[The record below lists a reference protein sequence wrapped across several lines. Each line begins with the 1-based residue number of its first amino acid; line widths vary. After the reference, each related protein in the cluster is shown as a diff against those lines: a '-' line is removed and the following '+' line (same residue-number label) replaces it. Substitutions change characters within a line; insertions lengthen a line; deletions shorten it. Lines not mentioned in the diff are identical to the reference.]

1 MGGAPSTLS
10 GRQDAGQNSFSDSKF
25 SASADSTSSP
35 VPSTVGNTVGQQPA
49 FNLGKFRL
57 IGHFTYTHFSSIF
70 SFHIHRCGCPAPH
83 AAAWLRL
90 FLWRSGRHAW
100 PPVRRG
106 RGGGRSLPWSAPRH
120 PGAHSCWP
128 HVNQPVPE
136 QGGLRKQVMLDG
148 LLNSRIE
155 DIDHLCSFSIQL
167 RNKLRQSRPE
177 SWPEQL
183 WIREEQLRQ

>member
-57 IGHFTYTHFSSIF
+57 LGHMFIGYLIFFNSQLPHSPLRLPSTPRCRLVTPTSTVEWAACPASSTEGAWRGAE
-70 SFHIHRCGCPAPH
+70 STLVSTPASRCPQLPAPH
-83 AAAWLRL
+83 QPASSRT
-90 FLWRSGRHAW
+90 
-100 PPVRRG
+100 RRPTETG
-106 RGGGRSLPWSAPRH
+106 NGGWIVQE
-120 PGAHSCWP
+120 W
-128 HVNQPVPE
+128 
-136 QGGLRKQVMLDG
+136 
-148 LLNSRIE
+148 I
-155 DIDHLCSFSIQL
+155 IDYLCSFSLQL